1 MEGARVLQAGAALG
15 KDPRPQRLEVFI
27 AMEASQEAGDK
38 EALLGVGPERDR
50 KPSREIWTGPPFPG
64 GRAAGE
70 ENEGFVSS
78 VLSPNKA
85 PPHPGS
91 MWLPPCIP
99 PPGAFQKPGLL
110 AGARSCGW
118 GVRLGRGCRVLNSK
132 FVGLESRFQ
141 G

>member
-1 MEGARVLQAGAALG
+1 
-15 KDPRPQRLEVFI
+15 
-27 AMEASQEAGDK
+27 MEASQEAGDK

-78 VLSPNKA
+78 VLYPNRS

-99 PPGAFQKPGLL
+99 PPGAFQKPSLLL
-110 AGARSCGW
+110 AGAGSCGW
-118 GVRLGRGCRVLNSK
+118 GVRPGRGRRVLNSK
-132 FVGLESRFQ
+132 FVGLESRFE